1 MNYLEL
7 THSQIEQIH
16 KVYPLFDEIEVRYWG
31 ALNCVR
37 EIDCYSIDLKELE
50 VKIGQNWHTLIH
62 NERPF
67 NGAIFDLTD
76 QQYNLI
82 KEELIQRNYD

>member
-1 MNYLEL
+1 MNYLQL
-7 THSQIEQIH
+7 THDQVEQIH
-16 KVYPLFDEIEVRYWG
+16 KVYPIFDEPEVRYWG

-62 NERPF
+62 NEKAF
-67 NGAIFDLTD
+67 KGAIFDLTD
-76 QQYNLI
+76 EQYKII
-82 KEELIQRNYD
+82 KDELIQQKYD

>member
-7 THSQIEQIH
+7 THDQVEQIQ
-16 KVYPLFDEIEVRYWG
+16 KVYPLFDEPEVQYWA

-37 EIDCYSIDLKELE
+37 EIDCYSIDLRGLE
-50 VKIGQNWHTLIH
+50 VKIGQNWRTLIH

-67 NGAIFDLTD
+67 KGAIFDLTD
-76 QQYNLI
+76 EQYGLI
-82 KEELIQRNYD
+82 KETLIQQKYD